1 MRSCLRSAHPVMTST
16 VNLITQTTMSYTKRS
31 PQFDRM
37 MEEAREWDD
46 LSHERYAEELYMNH
60 RKGKLPEQP
69 KEATRKPAERHNTKT
84 AERH

>member
-1 MRSCLRSAHPVMTST
+1 
-16 VNLITQTTMSYTKRS
+16 
-31 PQFDRM
+31 M